1 MDLVSRI
8 RAIVVQIG
16 LQGVQMLQTRG
27 HLRFTITHFQVVPP
41 PLDAHLDN
49 KEGQKYWYKTVE
61 QLRNTLKVYNHTLP
75 VSGWSPP
82 MDANVPQHK
91 KGQKLKV

>member
-41 PLDAHLDN
+41 LDAHTDTKREKIFGTVRKN
-49 KEGQKYWYKTVE
+49 TAEQYKKY
-61 QLRNTLKVYNHTLP
+61 
-75 VSGWSPP
+75 S
-82 MDANVPQHK
+82 
-91 KGQKLKV
+91 

>member
-1 MDLVSRI
+1 MMDWVSRI

-41 PLDAHLDN
+41 LDAHTDT
-49 KEGQKYWYKTVE
+49 KREKTIGTVGKKYRQEVQKY
-61 QLRNTLKVYNHTLP
+61 
-75 VSGWSPP
+75 S
-82 MDANVPQHK
+82 
-91 KGQKLKV
+91 